1 MHAAVSASDWP
12 SQDLDPVR
20 VYPALHVGSH
30 DVPAASELVHGEAMP
45 FAISPEAMHGA
56 QASRMRH
63 DPSEDEQS
71 VQHCPAMG
79 SVASP
84 SQQ

>member
-1 MHAAVSASDWP
+1 MSASDWP
-12 SQDLDPVR
+12 LQDLDPVR
-20 VYPALHVGSH
+20 VYPPLHVGSH
-30 DVPAASELVHGEAMP
+30 DVPAVSELVQGEAMP
-45 FAISPEAMHGA
+45 FAISPEASHGG
-56 QASRMRH
+56 QASRARQ

-71 VQHCPAMG
+71 VQHSPAMG